1 MSYVRS
7 IQEEEEKEEEE
18 YNEEEEEKEEDDMYN
33 DTPFVQISSDCK
45 KLVLQVKR
53 ELYTTIIF
61 GPELKSEEAQSNEL
75 LLRYLKKMMKL
86 YQICMTIQNETIT
99 EEKLQKQLLSFPYQT
114 RPMISELV
122 HWIIAFFRKNQYVDT
137 IPYTDYLDVH
147 FRKHPLLQK

>member
-1 MSYVRS
+1 MSNVRS
-7 IQEEEEKEEEE
+7 IQEEEE
-18 YNEEEEEKEEDDMYN
+18 YNEEEEEKEENDMYN

-53 ELYTTIIF
+53 GLYTTIIF

-75 LLRYLKKMMKL
+75 LLTYLKKMMKL

-99 EEKLQKQLLSFPYQT
+99 EDKLQKQLLSFPYQT